1 MQMIAKIL
9 WRCCQVLCSSLKEA
23 WDLLSPYLLQPC
35 RFVTGNW
42 KNHLGSH
49 FKAQN
54 MEISELGFDFYI
66 IKDPS

>member
-1 MQMIAKIL
+1 MNFIM
-9 WRCCQVLCSSLKEA
+9 VS
-23 WDLLSPYLLQPC
+23 YVLLQPC
-35 RFVTGNW
+35 RFVIGNW

-54 MEISELGFDFYI
+54 VETSELGFDFYI